1 MRFAK
6 KGPSFD
12 EEEIERELLHA
23 IDMGINYYDM
33 AYIYPGIEDV
43 FGRIMEKCGFRREG
57 ILRSRM
63 INKGEAIDVALYAI
77 LRKEILPDASRSQ

>member
-1 MRFAK
+1 MNYRTDDNLSILGFGCMRFAK

-33 AYIYPGIEDV
+33 ASSIPESRMFSGASW
-43 FGRIMEKCGFRREG
+43 KNAASAT
-57 ILRSRM
+57 RSR
-63 INKGEAIDVALYAI
+63 
-77 LRKEILPDASRSQ
+77 SRPSCRIT